1 MRKLLLTLAVLCGTV
16 SAWAQ
21 TSHTIT
27 TGGSIETTWNTKTWQ
42 NIYFNISDDIAQV
55 ESTQYPNEQSHIMFT
70 SMEVTVPA
78 GYFVS
83 TLTYTSG
90 SNRLDIIGVDLLD
103 ADRVIGSD
111 YHFGFSGTNK
121 VNNMYGFQI
130 ETAGTYTVRYWV
142 TFCKENNSSDG
153 KITLMHQNNP
163 AISDISEFENNKVYT
178 VTPADHATTGVWD
191 VMSDD
196 SKLSISRF
204 VNETT
209 THDPTNDN
217 QKFAFLTVN
226 EETYLYSYGAKK
238 FVTNNNGQKLTE
250 ELSEKCLVS
259 FLSSTIS
266 SNQKFYPIVVK
277 VGENQLHSSY
287 QPHLSSQGGIITS
300 WDHTESG
307 GNALSILPI
316 DGEVD
321 FTDALKQ
328 IEAYQITREKA
339 KLQTLFEEANNHK
352 AKTYIG
358 EVKISALTAVIEAAQ
373 AVYENS
379 SATYAEVTEQIS
391 AITAAINAV
400 AYVNNVAEFSNNS
413 VYTFVSNRNASA
425 YMMYD
430 PETPDYVASH
440 YMKTSLEVGEQNIN
454 CQWAVYKSSR
464 GYYYMYNLG
473 AHKFLGTESAANTSI
488 PFSST
493 PQTTGLKFK
502 VSAVASHPIMFSTNN
517 EAGVANHSNNAFEGK
532 NKAGLINWAGGYGY
546 NQDAGNVHKVAI
558 VGEIDETILATITA
572 AVEIYETKGIAIQ
585 ELDTYLDELH
595 ANYYDA
601 WGSGWRNQP
610 GVNNYSQPAEDQ
622 PINEA
627 YAEVREYCDALTLD
641 DANTVDQI
649 NSKKTY
655 LEGLESRMTINQ
667 PESGAFYRIRC
678 VAGQRYLSSSTSA
691 VSDIDNEIRF
701 EMVGQNASDPNL
713 MFLYTGSALLSY
725 SQGLYIK
732 NHEFNE
738 VESQSDVVFSEAANG
753 KIGQYNI
760 SVHNRYIYG
769 QGNTK
774 NNHIDSGT
782 GTPTSTSTNGYNWWL
797 EPVTTLPFT
806 FKAAGLG
813 YATFNAPVAVEIPEG
828 VKAYVGEIQQDGT
841 TLQMWRIENGVIPAN
856 TAVLLYNSAVAEEN
870 VTVNMNI
877 VADNEE
883 AEAIKGKNNF
893 VGTVAAENL
902 NADKYCYS
910 LQVNSSD
917 ETKVGFYRK
926 TRGTKGGFKAWL
938 ETDKAVGARVFTII
952 FDGEDATGIKEAL
965 GLENEN
971 VEIYDLSGRRL
982 DKPAKGVNIIGGKT
996 VIVR

>member
-16 SAWAQ
+16 SAWAEG
-21 TSHTIT
+21 IT
-27 TGGSIETTWNTKTWQ
+27 LDINGNSTVNFNTETWQ
-42 NIYFNISDDIAQV
+42 TPTSVPEVVSAVEKSQWPNKESNIMFADIAEITSPVGYLFPELIYQGGNKRLEILGV
-55 ESTQYPNEQSHIMFT
+55 E
-70 SMEVTVPA
+70 
-78 GYFVS
+78 
-83 TLTYTSG
+83 
-90 SNRLDIIGVDLLD
+90 LLD
-103 ADRVIGSD
+103 ANNDVVSSD
-111 YHFGFSGTNK
+111 YHFGYSGGARENYLYK
-121 VNNMYGFQI
+121 LEVKS
-130 ETAGTYTVRYWV
+130 EATYKVRYWM
-142 TFCKENNSSDG
+142 TFCSEPNQSYGTITIHHKELLPVYS
-153 KITLMHQNNP
+153 
-163 AISDISEFENNKVYT
+163 AEEFKNNKAYT
-178 VTPADHATTGVWD
+178 VTPADYANTGVWD
-191 VMSDD
+191 VMADG

-204 VNETT
+204 VDESTT
-209 THDPTNDN
+209 LTPGKVN
-217 QKFAFLTVN
+217 QQFAFLYVN
-226 EETYLYSYGAKK
+226 GEHYLYSRGTGK
-238 FVTNNNGQKLTE
+238 FVAKDGNGQKLTN
-250 ELSEKCLVS
+250 ELSSACLVK
-259 FLSSTIS
+259 FLAATHS
-266 SNQKFYPIVVK
+266 QKLLYPLVVQ
-277 VGENQLHSSY
+277 VGGSQLHSSY
-287 QPHLSSQGGIITS
+287 QNHLSGNGGIITN

-321 FTDALKQ
+321 FTDALNQ
-328 IEAYQITREKA
+328 IETYQIAREKA
-339 KLQTLFEEANNHK
+339 VLATLITEAT
-352 AKTYIG
+352 AFAGKTYFSEATIT
-358 EVKISALTAVIEAAQ
+358 AL
-373 AVYENS
+373 NN
-379 SATYAEVTEQIS
+379 
-391 AITAAINAV
+391 AITAAQTVKDDANATYADIVVQIEALTTVISNAAYINTV
-400 AYVNNVAEFSNNS
+400 EEFSNNAI
-413 VYTFVSNRNASA
+413 YTFVSNRNATA

-430 PETPDYVASH
+430 PATPDYVASKW
-440 YMKTSLEVGEQNIN
+440 MQTTLEAGDDNVN

-473 AHKFLGTESAANTSI
+473 AQKFMGTESAANTSI
-488 PFSST
+488 PFSAI
-493 PQTTGLKFK
+493 PQTTGLIFK
-502 VSAVASHPIMFSTNN
+502 TTAVASHPIMFSTNN
-517 EAGVANHSNNAFEGK
+517 GAGAANHSNNAFDGK
-532 NKAGLINWAGGYGY
+532 NKAGLVNWDGGYGY
-546 NQDAGNVHKVAI
+546 NQDAGNVHKVTI
-558 VGEIDETILATITA
+558 VGAIDEEILNTITA
-572 AVEIYETKGIAIQ
+572 AVELYETKGIAIQ
-585 ELDTYLDELH
+585 KLDTYLDELY

-627 YAEVREYCDALTLD
+627 YEEVRNYCDALTID

-649 NSKKTY
+649 NEKKTY
-655 LEGLESRMTINQ
+655 LEGLESRMTINL

-691 VSDIDNEIRF
+691 VSDIDNEFRF
-701 EMVGQNASDPNL
+701 EMVDQNASDPNL

-738 VESQSDVVFSEAANG
+738 VGSQSDVVFSEAANG

-774 NNHIDSGT
+774 NNHIDSGA

-893 VGTVAAENL
+893 VGTVAAEKL
-902 NADKYCYS
+902 NADKNCYS

-917 ETKVGFYRK
+917 ETKVGFYSK
-926 TRGTKGGFKAWL
+926 TTGTKGGFKAWV
-938 ETDKAVGARVFTII
+938 ETEKAEGARVFTII
-952 FDGEDATGIKEAL
+952 FDGDDATGIKEAL